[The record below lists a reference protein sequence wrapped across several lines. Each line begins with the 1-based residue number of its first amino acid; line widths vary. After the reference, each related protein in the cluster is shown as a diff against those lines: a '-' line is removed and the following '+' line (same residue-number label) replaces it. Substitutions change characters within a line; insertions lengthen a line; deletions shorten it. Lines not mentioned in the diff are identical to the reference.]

1 MRYTNSHLEDWIE
14 NLYRKIDMTEPEQIN
29 FERIAEAL
37 DIRLSFKP
45 VTSFALKHSGIYNI
59 CLDSRNVSQIEKRA
73 LMKMFHEFYR
83 AEKEKAEE
91 GEGNIIFVITDMLS
105 EKDSLDHSR

>member
-37 DIRLSFKP
+37 DIRISFKP

-83 AEKEKAEE
+83 VEKEKAEE
-91 GEGNIIFVITDMLS
+91 GEGEHHFC
-105 EKDSLDHSR
+105 HH